1 MKFSIYQGNRQ
12 GARPY
17 NQDRLA
23 YSYSK
28 DSLLLIL
35 ADGMGGHQRG
45 ELAAE
50 MAIKILTEAFQR
62 FAVPFLVSPNKF
74 LNDHILQIHNMI
86 DSFAIAND
94 MDDSPRTTV
103 VAAVLQHGELYCA
116 HVGDSRLYH
125 FRDGRL
131 LHRTEDHSVVQ
142 MLYRKGLIKI
152 EELETH
158 PEKHKIY
165 NCLGGEKMP
174 TIDMM
179 VSHELLDGDTVL
191 LCTDGLWSAI
201 PDTEINTLFHE
212 KALGETIPKML
223 ALAEARMG
231 ALCDNVS
238 AVGVQWGDPLKANA
252 NRQFVSTVTMPMG
265 QTNTIIDPIEEKPLT
280 AEKLKIMKDFT
291 DEEIE
296 KSIQEIQTAIRN
308 VNRPQ

>member
-28 DSLLLIL
+28 ESLLLII

-62 FAVPFLVSPNKF
+62 LAVPFLVSPNKF
-74 LNDHILQIHNMI
+74 LKDHILQIHNMI
-86 DSFAIAND
+86 DNFAIAND
-94 MDDSPRTTV
+94 MEDSPRTTI
-103 VAAVLQHGELYCA
+103 VAVILQHGELYCA

-131 LHRTEDHSVVQ
+131 MYRTEDHSVVQ
-142 MLYRKGLIKI
+142 MLYRKGLIKQ

-165 NCLGGEKMP
+165 NCLGGERMP
-174 TIDMM
+174 TIDIKPT
-179 VSHELLDGDTVL
+179 HDLLDGDSVL
-191 LCTDGLWSAI
+191 LCTDGLWSAMSDSELNI
-201 PDTEINTLFHE
+201 LFHE
-212 KALGETIPKML
+212 KALNETIPKML
-223 ALAEARMG
+223 NLAEARMG
-231 ALCDNVS
+231 DLCDNVS
-238 AVGVQWGDPLKANA
+238 AVGVQWGDPRKSNS
-252 NRQFVSTVTMPMG
+252 NRQYVSTVTMPMG
-265 QTNTIIDPIEEKPLT
+265 LTTTIIDPIIEKPIT
-280 AEKLKIMKDFT
+280 AEKQKIMREFT
-291 DEEIE
+291 EEDIE
-296 KSIQEIQTAIRN
+296 KSIQEIQTAIKN
-308 VNRPQ
+308 VNRQL